1 MSKNHLKVPKKG
13 NRPTIA
19 PKKQQKYEAIDIGN
33 MIKNMRTDEQLTQ
46 EVFSKRVGISR
57 SYLGDL
63 ENNRKSPSVETLQK
77 LATALNKKLK
87 FDFI

>member
-1 MSKNHLKVPKKG
+1 MKVPKKG

-19 PKKQQKYEAIDIGN
+19 PEKQRSSEEASIGSV
-33 MIKNMRTDEQLTQ
+33 IKEMRTDEQLTQ
-46 EVFSKRVGISR
+46 EMFSKRAGISR

-77 LATALNKKLK
+77 LATALNKELK
-87 FDFI
+87 IDFI